1 VYLVTAGSAA
11 SRSTRSGIVARPD
24 TAGISGV
31 LSDPLA
37 SVTAVINHRSA
48 YGLVTDFDPFRC
60 IEADTLALADAADGH
75 LASPVPS
82 CPGWSV
88 ADLVWH
94 LLEVQH
100 FWATVVAER
109 VQDPATVPDAV
120 RPHEAQLVPELRAG
134 AARLVESLRGAE
146 PGEPV
151 YSWAAR
157 RDAGFVVRHQVQE
170 AAVHRWDAEQ
180 AVGRQRALDAAAAT
194 DAVEEFLEVST
205 PFRAKEAAPVGGTLE
220 LAAVDTGIRWAVG
233 EDEHGTA
240 RWKRL
245 ADRNDHQPDALIQAS
260 ASDLVLYLYRRRTA
274 GDLPVTGDVAVAER
288 FALRTGTD

>member
-1 VYLVTAGSAA
+1 VNTTGYRA
-11 SRSTRSGIVARPD
+11 
-24 TAGISGV
+24 
-31 LSDPLA
+31 
-37 SVTAVINHRSA
+37 A
-48 YGLVTDFDPFRC
+48 YGLASEFDPFCR
-60 IEADTLALADAADGH
+60 IEADTLALADAAEGH
-75 LASPVPS
+75 LAFPVPS

-100 FWATVVAER
+100 FWGAIVAGR
-109 VQDPATVPDAV
+109 VQDPATVPDAA
-120 RPHEAQLVPELRAG
+120 RPDDARLVPRLRAG
-134 AARLVESLRGAE
+134 VTGLVESLRGAE

-180 AVGRQRALDAAAAT
+180 AAGRESSIDAVAAT

-205 PFRAKEAAPVGGTLE
+205 PFRVKGAAPVGGTLQ
-220 LAAVDTGIRWAVG
+220 LVAVDTGFRWQAG
-233 EDEHGTA
+233 EDEEGGA
-240 RWKRL
+240 RWQRL
-245 ADRNDHQPDALIQAS
+245 AGAGADHGDGADGGEADAVIRAP
-260 ASDLVLYLYRRRTA
+260 ASDLLLYLYRRRPAGALVVA
-274 GDLPVTGDVAVAER
+274 GDLGVAER